1 MSYFYDLHCHTTIS
15 VCAPGKLK
23 NAIKMAKK
31 RGVDGIAITDH
42 DKVYKGPLNI
52 KGVEIIPGSEVTTK
66 DGDHLL
72 AYFIE
77 EDIEKGKSLREAISA
92 VHQQKG
98 YAVLAHPLRKRN
110 VFEELDEDTFHLF
123 DGMESGNATDIKEE
137 REAVSK
143 KCKEWSLLEIAGS
156 DAHVD
161 GQVGMG
167 VLKVPNKITKEN
179 FLDTVAKGDVVV
191 RKEINSFSVR
201 HNKYQKITNR
211 WRDRSRIRQFPLINN
226 IFTRLVIRNI
236 FRVNNIW
243 FRRVEFN
250 YKEKGIS

>member
-1 MSYFYDLHCHTTIS
+1 MSYFYDLHCHTIAS

-23 NAIKMAKK
+23 NAVRMAKR
-31 RGVDGIAITDH
+31 RGVEGIAITDH

-52 KGVEIIPGSEVTTK
+52 EGVEIIPGTEITTK
-66 DGDHLL
+66 DGDHLI
-72 AYFIE
+72 AYFVE
-77 EDIEKGKSLREAISA
+77 EDVEKGKSLREAVSA
-92 VHQQKG
+92 VHQQGG

-110 VFEELDEDTFHLF
+110 VFKELDEDTFRLF

-143 KCKEWSLLEIAGS
+143 KCKEWSLFETAGS

-167 VLKVPNKITKEN
+167 VLKVPNRITKEN
-179 FLDTVAKGDVVV
+179 FLDTVIKGEVVV
-191 RKEINSFSVR
+191 RKEINSFSIK
-201 HNKYQKITNR
+201 HNEYQKITGR
-211 WRDRSRIRQFPLINN
+211 WKDRIRIRQFPLINN

-236 FRVNNIW
+236 FRINNTK
-243 FRRVEFN
+243 FKRARFN
-250 YKEKGIS
+250 YKKESQ